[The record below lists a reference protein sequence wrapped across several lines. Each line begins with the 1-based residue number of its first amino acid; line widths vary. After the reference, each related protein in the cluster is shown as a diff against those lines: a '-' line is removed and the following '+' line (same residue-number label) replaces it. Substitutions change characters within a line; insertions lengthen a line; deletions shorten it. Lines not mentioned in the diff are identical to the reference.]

1 MERHVA
7 EKSIQNFGLK
17 TQWKKLLAKTRHRW
31 ENNYKM
37 NHEEIVH
44 EDGLGSSGLFIP
56 KYLCGNQLYKVK

>member
-1 MERHVA
+1 MERLVA

-37 NHEEIVH
+37 NHE
-44 EDGLGSSGLFIP
+44 DGLGSSGLFIP